1 MKCLG
6 KNMKDSNL
14 QNLII
19 RYLDN
24 DLSDSELQEVKK
36 LISEN
41 KDAAELYRRFGNTF
55 NELKTNA
62 VIEIENSYYSTIIPR
77 FRQRL
82 ENKKRVITVGRVG
95 IVFTTLLLV
104 MFYFISKDSGTI
116 SMKDIADDS
125 NAINTFLFTNNSTGI
140 LFELNQEELSNEYI
154 DEVINEELGVSVKT
168 DDNSIK
174 SVEDSKEIETV
185 PDEEIEIFL
194 QGLTDEN
201 LL

>member
-1 MKCLG
+1 
-6 KNMKDSNL
+6 MKDSNL

-62 VIEIENSYYSTIIPR
+62 VIEIENSYYSTMIPR
-77 FRQRL
+77 FRQRF
-82 ENKKRVITVGRVG
+82 ENQKRVITVGRVG

>member
-1 MKCLG
+1 
-6 KNMKDSNL
+6 MKDSNL

-41 KDAAELYRRFGNTF
+41 KDAAEIYRRFCNTF

-62 VIEIENSYYSTIIPR
+62 AIEIENSYFSTIIPR

-116 SMKDIADDS
+116 GMKDIADDS